1 VVGAVVVVVDLVRG
15 LEGGKFRFDL
25 GTEKKKGRKKEE
37 RVLRLRASNKWYER
51 VCWVFVMQ

>member
-1 VVGAVVVVVDLVRG
+1 VGAVVVVVDLVRG